1 MNKGRILTILLVAVS
16 VSIVSCTGQGSGRK
30 KGGGT
35 KKFTSTTGWKP
46 NDQRGWFFNGK
57 KKPNVK
63 AWPGM
68 VYIEGGSFTM
78 GMVKDDVMHDWNN
91 TPKRM
96 QVRSFFLGETEITN
110 YQYREYLTW
119 LKVVFP
125 PEEEQYKY
133 IYEGSLP
140 DPEVFNNKLSRNDFD
155 NETYLFST
163 EFSYYPVVG
172 VTWLQASNYCD
183 WLTDRANEKAL
194 MDKGILSKDFY
205 SNEEYNYGSK
215 YFDAESYKNSDSNVS
230 EAIDTT
236 RLARQT
242 NIRSTNQR
250 VQKANRATAAL
261 EVTPFRL
268 PTEAEWEYAAL
279 ALPAEREY
287 NEYKGKSVVQNELR
301 GEKGRSRG
309 QYMANFK
316 VGRGD
321 YSGIGGYGNDGSAI
335 TSDVR
340 KYQSNE
346 FGVFGM
352 YGNVAEWTAD
362 VYRPI
367 IDDEAND
374 FNYFRGNVY
383 ETTIDN
389 SNGGFE
395 KFEDDVIYDTVNSG
409 SLVYTSLP
417 GKYKKEIEENN
428 INYRDGDRMSSLNPR
443 AEDDFT
449 GYSSNTTIDSLGN
462 IIEIPT
468 SDSTAGFATG
478 FPPAN
483 SSSTE
488 EMYNAPSRK
497 FYVDEKGR
505 VILEKDDQMR
515 TSEISDEVRVVKGG
529 SWRDP
534 IYWLDPGQRRFL
546 HQAEANSWI
555 GFRVAQ
561 DYQGS
566 FESKRSK
573 SGTK

>member
-1 MNKGRILTILLVAVS
+1 MNKGRILAILLVVISVAVT
-16 VSIVSCTGQGSGRK
+16 SCTGQGGGRK

-46 NDQRGWFFNGK
+46 NDQRGWFFAGK

-68 VYIEGGSFTM
+68 VFIEGGSFTM
-78 GMVKDDVMHDWNN
+78 GLVKDDVMRDWNN

-96 QVRSFFLGETEITN
+96 QVRSFFIGETEITN

-125 PEEEQYKY
+125 PEEEQYKH

-163 EFSYYPVVG
+163 EFQYYPVVG

-194 MDKGILSKDFY
+194 MDKGILSKDYY

-236 RLARQT
+236 RLARQN
-242 NIRSTNQR
+242 NIRTTNQR
-250 VQKANRATAAL
+250 IHKANRSTTALDVA
-261 EVTPFRL
+261 PFRL

-279 ALPAEREY
+279 ALPANREY
-287 NEYKGKSVVQNELR
+287 NEYKGKPVAQNELR
-301 GEKGRSRG
+301 GEKGRARG

-335 TSDVR
+335 TSDVK

-346 FGVFGM
+346 FGVYGM
-352 YGNVAEWTAD
+352 DGNVAEWTAD

-367 IDDEAND
+367 IDDEASD

-383 ETTIDN
+383 ETVIRNDQGN
-389 SNGGFE
+389 FE
-395 KFEDDVIYDTVNSG
+395 KYEDDIIYDTLNNG
-409 SLVYTSLP
+409 KLAYRALP
-417 GKYKKEIEENN
+417 GKYRKEVEEDN

-443 AEDDFT
+443 VEEDYYDT
-449 GYSSNTTIDSLGN
+449 GFANTMLDSLGN
-462 IIEIPT
+462 IIEVP
-468 SDSTAGFATG
+468 SEDSLGGSFAS
-478 FPPAN
+478 AS
-483 SSSTE
+483 SSSTTN
-488 EMYNAPSRK
+488 EMYNAPQRR

-505 VILEKDDQMR
+505 VILEKDDTER
-515 TSEISDEVRVVKGG
+515 TSQISDEVRVVKGG
-529 SWRDP
+529 SWKDP

-546 HQAEANSWI
+546 HQAEAKSWI

-566 FESKRSK
+566 HESKRSK
-573 SGTK
+573 SGTR

>member
-1 MNKGRILTILLVAVS
+1 MNKGRILTILLVAG
-16 VSIVSCTGQGSGRK
+16 SIAFTSCTGQGSGRK

-63 AWPGM
+63 PWPGM
-68 VYIEGGSFTM
+68 VFIEGGSFTM
-78 GMVKDDVMHDWNN
+78 GLVKDDVMRDWNN
-91 TPKRM
+91 SPVRM
-96 QVRSFFLGETEITN
+96 QVRSFFLGETEVTN

-125 PEEEQYKY
+125 PEEEQYRY

-140 DPEVFNNKLSRNDFD
+140 DPEVFNNKLARNDFD
-155 NETYLFST
+155 NETYLFSQ

-172 VTWLQASNYCD
+172 VTWLQASNYCE

-194 MDKGILSKDFY
+194 MDKGILSRDFY
-205 SNEEYNYGSK
+205 SNEEYNYGTN
-215 YFDAESYKNSDSNVS
+215 YFDAEAYKNNDSNVS
-230 EAIDTT
+230 DAIDTT

-242 NIRSTNQR
+242 MIKSTNQR
-250 VQKANRATAAL
+250 IQKANRSTTAL
-261 EVTPFRL
+261 EVAPFRL

-279 ALPAEREY
+279 ALPANREY
-287 NEYKGKSVVQNELR
+287 NVYQGKPVLQNELR
-301 GEKGRSRG
+301 GEKGRARG

-335 TSDVR
+335 TSDVK

-346 FGVFGM
+346 FGVYGM

-383 ETTIDN
+383 ESYIDN
-389 SNGGFE
+389 SEGGYE
-395 KFEDDVIYDTVNSG
+395 KYDEDGIIFDTINSG
-409 SLVYTSLP
+409 SLVYRSLP
-417 GKYKKEIEENN
+417 GKYKKQIEEDN

-443 AEDDFT
+443 PENSDEYN
-449 GYSSNTTIDSLGN
+449 YSGDVVAVDSLGN
-462 IIEIPT
+462 PVMGSGVMAARE
-468 SDSTAGFATG
+468 STTG
-478 FPPAN
+478 
-483 SSSTE
+483 
-488 EMYNAPSRK
+488 EMYNAPSRR
-497 FYVDEKGR
+497 FYVDERGR
-505 VILEKDDQMR
+505 IILEKDDETR
-515 TSEISDEVRVVKGG
+515 TSQISDEVRVVKGG
-529 SWRDP
+529 SWKDP

-546 HQAEANSWI
+546 HQAEATSWI

-566 FESKRSK
+566 FESKRSRR
-573 SGTK
+573 GTK

>member
-1 MNKGRILTILLVAVS
+1 MNKGRILAILLVTFS
-16 VSIVSCTGQGSGRK
+16 VTLMTGCSSGGGGRK

-35 KKFTSTTGWKP
+35 KNFTSSTGWKP
-46 NDQRGWFFNGK
+46 NDQRGWFFQGK

-78 GMVKDDVMHDWNN
+78 GLVKDDVMHDWNN

-96 QVRSFFLGETEITN
+96 QVRSFFIGETEITN
-110 YQYREYLTW
+110 YHYREYLTW

-125 PEEEQYKY
+125 PEEEQYKH

-140 DPEVFNNKLSRNDFD
+140 NPEVFNNKLSRNDFD

-194 MDKGILSKDFY
+194 IDKGILGKDY
-205 SNEEYNYGSK
+205 YTNEEYNYGSK
-215 YFDAESYKNSDSNVS
+215 YFDAESYKNNDSNVS

-236 RLARQT
+236 RLAKQT
-242 NIRSTNQR
+242 MIKSTNSR
-250 VQKANRATAAL
+250 IQKANRSTTAL

-279 ALPAEREY
+279 ALPADREY
-287 NEYKGKSVVQNELR
+287 NEYKGKTVVQNELR
-301 GEKGRSRG
+301 GEKGRNRG

-335 TSDVR
+335 TSDV
-340 KYQSNE
+340 KKFQSNE
-346 FGVFGM
+346 FGVYGM

-389 SNGGFE
+389 SNGGFV
-395 KFEDDVIYDTVNSG
+395 KIEDDVEFDTLNDG
-409 SLVYTSLP
+409 SLTYKTLP
-417 GKYKKEIEENN
+417 GKYKKEIKENN
-428 INYRDGDRMSSLNPR
+428 INYRDGDAMSSLNPR
-443 AEDDFT
+443 VEEEGDFA
-449 GYSSNTTIDSLGN
+449 SNTLVDSLGN
-462 IIEIPT
+462 IIEVPG
-468 SDSTAGFATG
+468 DSMGTAGRG
-478 FPPAN
+478 
-483 SSSTE
+483 SGGSTTS
-488 EMYNAPSRK
+488 EMYNAPVRS

-505 VILEKDDQMR
+505 IILEKDPQTR
-515 TSEISDEVRVVKGG
+515 TTHISDEVRVVKGG

-546 HQAEANSWI
+546 HQAEATSWI

-573 SGTK
+573 RGTK

>member
-1 MNKGRILTILLVAVS
+1 MKKGRILTILLVAFS
-16 VSIVSCTGQGSGRK
+16 LTLLSCTGQRGGRK

-46 NDQRGWFFNGK
+46 NHQKGWFFNGK
-57 KKPNVK
+57 KKPKVK

-68 VYIEGGSFTM
+68 VFIEGGSFTM
-78 GMVKDDVMHDWNN
+78 GLVKDDVMHDWNN
-91 TPKRM
+91 TPTRM
-96 QVRSFFLGETEITN
+96 QVRSFFLGETEVTN

-119 LKVVFP
+119 LRVVFP
-125 PEEEQYKY
+125 PEEEQYKH

-155 NETYLFST
+155 NETYLFSA

-172 VTWLQASNYCD
+172 ISWLQASNYCE

-194 MDKGILSKDFY
+194 IDKGILSKDYY
-205 SNEEYNYGSK
+205 SNEEYNYGTK
-215 YFDAESYKNSDSNVS
+215 YFDAESYKNSDSNVK

-236 RLARQT
+236 RLAKQNMIKT
-242 NIRSTNQR
+242 TNQR
-250 VQKANRATAAL
+250 IQKANRSTTAL
-261 EVTPFRL
+261 EVAPFRL

-279 ALPAEREY
+279 ALPADREY
-287 NEYKGKSVVQNELR
+287 NEYKGKPVMQNELR
-301 GEKGRSRG
+301 GQKGRSRG

-335 TSDVR
+335 TSDVK

-346 FGVFGM
+346 FGVYGM

-383 ETTIDN
+383 ESTIDN
-389 SNGGFE
+389 GAGGFE
-395 KFEDDVIYDTVNSG
+395 KFEDDIQFDTINSG
-409 SLVYTSLP
+409 SLVYKSLP
-417 GKYKKEIEENN
+417 GKYKKQVDQDN
-428 INYRDGDRMSSLNPR
+428 INFRDGDRMSSLNPR
-443 AEDDFT
+443 FEEDMT
-449 GYSSNTTIDSLGN
+449 EVPVDSLGN
-462 IIEIPT
+462 PIPGFGGGA
-468 SDSTAGFATG
+468 SASTTG
-478 FPPAN
+478 
-483 SSSTE
+483 
-488 EMYNAPSRK
+488 EMYNAPTRK
-497 FYVDEKGR
+497 FYVDERGR
-505 VILEKDDQMR
+505 IILEKEDATR
-515 TSEISDEVRVVKGG
+515 TSPISDEVRVVKGG
-529 SWRDP
+529 SWKDP

>member
-1 MNKGRILTILLVAVS
+1 MNKGRILTILLVAG
-16 VSIVSCTGQGSGRK
+16 SIAFTSCTGQGSGRK

-63 AWPGM
+63 PWPGM
-68 VYIEGGSFTM
+68 VFIEGGSFTM
-78 GMVKDDVMHDWNN
+78 GLVKDDVMRDWNN
-91 TPKRM
+91 SPVRM
-96 QVRSFFLGETEITN
+96 QVRSFFLGETEVTN

-125 PEEEQYKY
+125 PEEEQYRY

-140 DPEVFNNKLSRNDFD
+140 DPEVFNNKLARNDFD
-155 NETYLFST
+155 NETYLFSQ

-172 VTWLQASNYCD
+172 VTWLQASNYCE

-194 MDKGILSKDFY
+194 MDKGILSRDFY
-205 SNEEYNYGSK
+205 SNEEYNYGTN
-215 YFDAESYKNSDSNVS
+215 YFDAEAYKNNDSNVS
-230 EAIDTT
+230 DAIDTT

-242 NIRSTNQR
+242 MIKSTNQR
-250 VQKANRATAAL
+250 IQKANRSTTAL
-261 EVTPFRL
+261 EVAPFRL

-279 ALPAEREY
+279 ALPANREY
-287 NEYKGKSVVQNELR
+287 NVYQGKPVLQNELR
-301 GEKGRSRG
+301 GEKGRARG

-335 TSDVR
+335 TSDVK

-346 FGVFGM
+346 FGVYGM

-383 ETTIDN
+383 ESYIDN
-389 SNGGFE
+389 SEGGYE
-395 KFEDDVIYDTVNSG
+395 KYDEDGIIFDTINSG
-409 SLVYTSLP
+409 SLVYRSLP
-417 GKYKKEIEENN
+417 GKYKKQIEEDN

-443 AEDDFT
+443 PENSDEYN
-449 GYSSNTTIDSLGN
+449 YSGDVVAVDSLGN
-462 IIEIPT
+462 PVMGSGVMAARE
-468 SDSTAGFATG
+468 STTG
-478 FPPAN
+478 
-483 SSSTE
+483 
-488 EMYNAPSRK
+488 EMYNAPSRR
-497 FYVDEKGR
+497 FYVDERGR
-505 VILEKDDQMR
+505 IILEKDDETR
-515 TSEISDEVRVVKGG
+515 TSQISDEVRVVKGG
-529 SWRDP
+529 SWKDP

-546 HQAEANSWI
+546 HQAEATSWI

-566 FESKRSK
+566 FESKRSRH
-573 SGTK
+573 GTK

>member
-1 MNKGRILTILLVAVS
+1 MNKGRIIVILLVVIS
-16 VSIVSCTGQGSGRK
+16 VSLTSCTGQGGGKK

-46 NDQRGWFFNGK
+46 NDQKGWFFNGK

-68 VYIEGGSFTM
+68 VFIEGGSFTM
-78 GMVKDDVMHDWNN
+78 GLVKDDVMHDWNN
-91 TPKRM
+91 SPKRM
-96 QVRSFFLGETEITN
+96 QVRSFFLGESEVTN

-125 PEEEQYKY
+125 PEEEQYKH

-155 NETYLFST
+155 NETYLFSN

-172 VTWLQASNYCD
+172 ITWLQASNYCD
-183 WLTDRANEKAL
+183 WLTDRTNEKAL
-194 MDKGILSKDFY
+194 MDKGILSRDYY

-242 NIRSTNQR
+242 NIRTTNQR
-250 VQKANRATAAL
+250 IQKANRSTTSL
-261 EVTPFRL
+261 DVTPFRL

-279 ALPAEREY
+279 ALPADREY

-301 GEKGRSRG
+301 GEKGRARG

-335 TSDVR
+335 TSDVK
-340 KYQSNE
+340 KYDSNE
-346 FGVFGM
+346 FGVYGM

-383 ETTIDN
+383 ETVIDN

-395 KFEDDVIYDTVNSG
+395 KIEEAEFDTVNSG
-409 SLVYTSLP
+409 SLVYKNLP
-417 GKYKKEIEENN
+417 GKYRKEIESDN
-428 INYRDGDRMSSLNPR
+428 INYRDGDLMSSLNPR
-443 AEDDFT
+443 SEDGTD
-449 GYSSNTTIDSLGN
+449 YSNVVYDSLGN
-462 IIEIPT
+462 VIEGSYT
-468 SDSTAGFATG
+468 GAGE
-478 FPPAN
+478 N
-483 SSSTE
+483 LSSTE
-488 EMYNAPSRK
+488 EMYNSPKRK

-505 VILEKDDQMR
+505 VILEKEDETR
-515 TSEISDEVRVVKGG
+515 TSKISDEVRVVKGG

>member
-1 MNKGRILTILLVAVS
+1 MKKGRISAILLIALSLTIL
-16 VSIVSCTGQGSGRK
+16 SCTGQRGGRK

-46 NDQRGWFFNGK
+46 NDQKGWFFNGK
-57 KKPNVK
+57 KKKKVK

-68 VYIEGGSFTM
+68 VFIEGGSFTM
-78 GMVKDDVMHDWNN
+78 GLVKDDVMHDWNN
-91 TPKRM
+91 TPTRM
-96 QVRSFFLGETEITN
+96 QVRSFFLGETEVTN

-125 PEEEQYKY
+125 PEEEQYKH

-140 DPEVFNNKLSRNDFD
+140 DPEVFSNKLSRNDFD

-172 VTWLQASNYCD
+172 ISWLQASNYCE

-194 MDKGILSKDFY
+194 IDKGILSKDYY
-205 SNEEYNYGSK
+205 SNEEYNYGTK

-236 RLARQT
+236 RLAKQNMIKT
-242 NIRSTNQR
+242 TNQR
-250 VQKANRATAAL
+250 IQKANRATTAL
-261 EVTPFRL
+261 EVAPFRL

-279 ALPAEREY
+279 ALPADREY
-287 NEYKGKSVVQNELR
+287 NEYKGKPIVQNELR
-301 GEKGRSRG
+301 GKKGRDRG

-321 YSGIGGYGNDGSAI
+321 YSGIGGFGNDGSAI
-335 TSDVR
+335 TSDVK

-346 FGVFGM
+346 FGVYGM

-374 FNYFRGNVY
+374 FNYFRGNVF

-389 SNGGFE
+389 GNGGFE
-395 KFEDDVIYDTVNSG
+395 KIEDNVEYDTINSG
-409 SLVYTSLP
+409 SLVYKTLP
-417 GKYKKEIEENN
+417 GKYKKEVESNN
-428 INYRDGDRMSSLNPR
+428 INFRDGDKMSALNPR
-443 AEDDFT
+443 FDDEPGMQT
-449 GYSSNTTIDSLGN
+449 VATDSLGN
-462 IIEIPT
+462 PIQT
-468 SDSTAGFATG
+468 DSTFTG
-478 FPPAN
+478 GSSVAQ
-483 SSSTE
+483 SSTGD
-488 EMYNAPSRK
+488 MYNAPTRK

-505 VILEKDDQMR
+505 IILEKEDAER
-515 TSEISDEVRVVKGG
+515 TSQISDEVRVVKGG
-529 SWRDP
+529 SWKDP

>member
-1 MNKGRILTILLVAVS
+1 MNKGRILAILLVTFS
-16 VSIVSCTGQGSGRK
+16 VTLMTSCGGGGSGRK

-35 KKFTSTTGWKP
+35 KNFTSSTGWKP
-46 NDQRGWFFNGK
+46 NDQKGWFFSGK

-78 GMVKDDVMHDWNN
+78 GLVKDDVMHDWNN

-96 QVRSFFLGETEITN
+96 QVRSFFIGETEITN
-110 YQYREYLTW
+110 YHYREYLTW

-125 PEEEQYKY
+125 PEEDQYKH

-140 DPEVFNNKLSRNDFD
+140 NPEVFNNKLSRNDFD
-155 NETYLFST
+155 NETYLFSP

-194 MDKGILSKDFY
+194 MDKGILGKDY
-205 SNEEYNYGSK
+205 YTNEEYNYGSK
-215 YFDAESYKNSDSNVS
+215 YFDAESYKNNDSNVS

-236 RLARQT
+236 KLAKQSMIKTT
-242 NIRSTNQR
+242 NSRI
-250 VQKANRATAAL
+250 QKANRSTTAL
-261 EVTPFRL
+261 EVSPFRL

-279 ALPAEREY
+279 ALPADREY
-287 NEYKGKSVVQNELR
+287 NEYKGKTVVQNELR
-301 GEKGRSRG
+301 GEKGRNRG

-335 TSDVR
+335 TSDV
-340 KYQSNE
+340 KKFQSNE
-346 FGVFGM
+346 FGVYGM

-389 SNGGFE
+389 SNGGFV
-395 KFEDDVIYDTVNSG
+395 KVEDDVEFDTLNDG
-409 SLVYTSLP
+409 SLTYKSLP
-417 GKYKKEIEENN
+417 GKYKKEVKENN
-428 INYRDGDRMSSLNPR
+428 INYRDGDAMSSLNPR
-443 AEDDFT
+443 VEEEGEFA
-449 GYSSNTTIDSLGN
+449 GNTMVDSLGN
-462 IIEIPT
+462 IIEIGT
-468 SDSTAGFATG
+468 DSMGFAGGGATG
-478 FPPAN
+478 GTT
-483 SSSTE
+483 S
-488 EMYNAPSRK
+488 EMYNAPVRS

-505 VILEKDDQMR
+505 IILEKDPQTR
-515 TSEISDEVRVVKGG
+515 TTHISDEVRVVKGG

-546 HQAEANSWI
+546 HQAEATSWI

-566 FESKRSK
+566 FESKRTKRGSK
-573 SGTK
+573 

>member
-1 MNKGRILTILLVAVS
+1 MNKGRIIVILLVVIS
-16 VSIVSCTGQGSGRK
+16 VSLTSCTGQGGGKK

-46 NDQRGWFFNGK
+46 NDQKGWFFNGK

-68 VYIEGGSFTM
+68 VFIEGGAFTM
-78 GMVKDDVMHDWNN
+78 GLVKDDVMHDWNN
-91 TPKRM
+91 SPKRM
-96 QVRSFFLGETEITN
+96 QVRSFFLGESEVTN

-125 PEEEQYKY
+125 PEEEQYKH

-155 NETYLFST
+155 NETYLFSN

-172 VTWLQASNYCD
+172 ITWLQASNYCD
-183 WLTDRANEKAL
+183 WLTDRTNEKAL
-194 MDKGILSKDFY
+194 MDKGILSRDY
-205 SNEEYNYGSK
+205 YTNEEYNYGSK

-242 NIRSTNQR
+242 NIRTTNQR
-250 VQKANRATAAL
+250 IQKANRSTTSL
-261 EVTPFRL
+261 DVTPFRL

-279 ALPAEREY
+279 ALPADREY

-301 GEKGRSRG
+301 GEKGRARG

-335 TSDVR
+335 TSDVK
-340 KYQSNE
+340 KYDSNE
-346 FGVFGM
+346 FGVYGM

-383 ETTIDN
+383 ETVIDN

-395 KFEDDVIYDTVNSG
+395 KIEEAEFDTVNSG
-409 SLVYTSLP
+409 SLVYKNLP
-417 GKYKKEIEENN
+417 GKYRKEIESDN
-428 INYRDGDRMSSLNPR
+428 INYRDGDLMSSLNPR
-443 AEDDFT
+443 SEDGTD
-449 GYSSNTTIDSLGN
+449 YSNVVYDSLGN
-462 IIEIPT
+462 VIEG
-468 SDSTAGFATG
+468 SYTG
-478 FPPAN
+478 TGAIGN

-488 EMYNAPSRK
+488 EMYNSPKRK

-505 VILEKDDQMR
+505 VILEKEDETR
-515 TSEISDEVRVVKGG
+515 TSKISDEVRVVKGG

>member
-1 MNKGRILTILLVAVS
+1 MNKGRILTILLVAG
-16 VSIVSCTGQGSGRK
+16 SIAFTSCTGQGSGRK

-63 AWPGM
+63 PWPGM
-68 VYIEGGSFTM
+68 VFIEGGSFTM
-78 GMVKDDVMHDWNN
+78 GLVKDDVMRDWNN
-91 TPKRM
+91 SPVRM
-96 QVRSFFLGETEITN
+96 QVRSFFLGETEVTN

-125 PEEEQYKY
+125 PEEEQYRY

-140 DPEVFNNKLSRNDFD
+140 DPEVFNNKLARNDFD
-155 NETYLFST
+155 NETYLFSQ

-172 VTWLQASNYCD
+172 VTWLQASNYCE

-194 MDKGILSKDFY
+194 MDKGILSRDFY
-205 SNEEYNYGSK
+205 SNEEYNYGTK
-215 YFDAESYKNSDSNVS
+215 YFDAEAYKNNDSNVS
-230 EAIDTT
+230 DAIDTT
-236 RLARQT
+236 RLAKQT
-242 NIRSTNQR
+242 MIRSTNQR
-250 VQKANRATAAL
+250 IQKANRSTTAL
-261 EVTPFRL
+261 EVAPFRL

-279 ALPAEREY
+279 ALPANREY
-287 NEYKGKSVVQNELR
+287 NVYQGKPVLQNELR
-301 GEKGRSRG
+301 GKKGRARG

-335 TSDVR
+335 TSDVK

-346 FGVFGM
+346 FGVYGM

-383 ETTIDN
+383 KSYINNSEGGYEKYDEDGIIFDTI
-389 SNGGFE
+389 
-395 KFEDDVIYDTVNSG
+395 NSG
-409 SLVYTSLP
+409 SLVYRSLP
-417 GKYKKEIEENN
+417 GKYKKQIEEDN

-443 AEDDFT
+443 PENSDEYN
-449 GYSSNTTIDSLGN
+449 YSGDVVAVDSLGN
-462 IIEIPT
+462 PVMGSGVMAARE
-468 SDSTAGFATG
+468 STTG
-478 FPPAN
+478 
-483 SSSTE
+483 
-488 EMYNAPSRK
+488 EMYNAPRRR
-497 FYVDEKGR
+497 FYVDERGR
-505 VILEKDDQMR
+505 IILEKDDETR
-515 TSEISDEVRVVKGG
+515 TSQISDEVRVVKGG
-529 SWRDP
+529 SWKDP

-546 HQAEANSWI
+546 HQAEATSWI

-566 FESKRSK
+566 FESKRSRR
-573 SGTK
+573 GTK

>member
-1 MNKGRILTILLVAVS
+1 MNKGRILTILLVAG
-16 VSIVSCTGQGSGRK
+16 SIAFTSCTGQGSGRK

-63 AWPGM
+63 PWPGM
-68 VYIEGGSFTM
+68 VFIEGGSFTM
-78 GMVKDDVMHDWNN
+78 GLVKDDVMRDWNN
-91 TPKRM
+91 SPVRM
-96 QVRSFFLGETEITN
+96 QVRSFFLGETEVTN

-125 PEEEQYKY
+125 PEEEQYRY

-140 DPEVFNNKLSRNDFD
+140 DPEVFNNKLARNDFD
-155 NETYLFST
+155 NETYLFSQ

-172 VTWLQASNYCD
+172 VTWLQASNYCE

-194 MDKGILSKDFY
+194 MDKGILSRDFY
-205 SNEEYNYGSK
+205 SNEEYNYGTN
-215 YFDAESYKNSDSNVS
+215 YFDAEAYKNNDSNVS
-230 EAIDTT
+230 DAIDTT
-236 RLARQT
+236 RLAKQT
-242 NIRSTNQR
+242 MIRSTNQR
-250 VQKANRATAAL
+250 IQKANRSTTAL
-261 EVTPFRL
+261 EVAPFRL

-279 ALPAEREY
+279 ALPANREY
-287 NEYKGKSVVQNELR
+287 NVYQGKPVLQNELR
-301 GEKGRSRG
+301 GEKGRARG

-335 TSDVR
+335 TSDVK

-346 FGVFGM
+346 FGVYGM

-383 ETTIDN
+383 ESYIDN
-389 SNGGFE
+389 SEGGYE
-395 KFEDDVIYDTVNSG
+395 KYDEDGIIFDTINSG
-409 SLVYTSLP
+409 SLVYRSLP
-417 GKYKKEIEENN
+417 GKYKKQIEEDN

-443 AEDDFT
+443 PENSDEYN
-449 GYSSNTTIDSLGN
+449 YSGDVVAVDSLGN
-462 IIEIPT
+462 PVMGSGVMAARE
-468 SDSTAGFATG
+468 STTG
-478 FPPAN
+478 
-483 SSSTE
+483 
-488 EMYNAPSRK
+488 EMYNAPSRR
-497 FYVDEKGR
+497 FYVDERGR
-505 VILEKDDQMR
+505 IILEKDDETR
-515 TSEISDEVRVVKGG
+515 TSQISDEVRVVKGG
-529 SWRDP
+529 SWKDP

-546 HQAEANSWI
+546 HQAEATSWI

-566 FESKRSK
+566 FESKRSRR
-573 SGTK
+573 GTK

>member
-1 MNKGRILTILLVAVS
+1 MNKGRILAILLVVISVAVT
-16 VSIVSCTGQGSGRK
+16 SCTGQGGGRK

-46 NDQRGWFFNGK
+46 NDQRGWFFAGK

-68 VYIEGGSFTM
+68 VFIEGGSFTM
-78 GMVKDDVMHDWNN
+78 GLVKDDVMRDWNN

-96 QVRSFFLGETEITN
+96 QVRSFFIGETEITN

-125 PEEEQYKY
+125 PEEEQYKH

-163 EFSYYPVVG
+163 EFQYYPVVG

-194 MDKGILSKDFY
+194 MDKGILSKDYY

-236 RLARQT
+236 RLARQN
-242 NIRSTNQR
+242 NIRTTNQR
-250 VQKANRATAAL
+250 IHKANRSTTALDVA
-261 EVTPFRL
+261 PFRL

-279 ALPAEREY
+279 ALPANREY
-287 NEYKGKSVVQNELR
+287 NEYKGKPVAQNELR
-301 GEKGRSRG
+301 GEKGRARG

-335 TSDVR
+335 TSDVK

-346 FGVFGM
+346 FGVYGM
-352 YGNVAEWTAD
+352 DGNVAEWTAD

-367 IDDEAND
+367 IDDEASD

-383 ETTIDN
+383 ETVIRNDQGN
-389 SNGGFE
+389 FE
-395 KFEDDVIYDTVNSG
+395 KYEDDIIYDTLNNG
-409 SLVYTSLP
+409 KLAYRALP
-417 GKYKKEIEENN
+417 GKYRKEVEEDN

-443 AEDDFT
+443 VEEDYYDT
-449 GYSSNTTIDSLGN
+449 GFANTMLDSLGN
-462 IIEIPT
+462 IIEVP
-468 SDSTAGFATG
+468 SEDSLGGSFAS
-478 FPPAN
+478 AS
-483 SSSTE
+483 SSSTTN
-488 EMYNAPSRK
+488 EMYNAPQRR

-505 VILEKDDQMR
+505 VILEKDDAER
-515 TSEISDEVRVVKGG
+515 TSQISDEVRVVKGG
-529 SWRDP
+529 SWKDP

-546 HQAEANSWI
+546 HQAEAKSWI

-566 FESKRSK
+566 HESKRSK
-573 SGTK
+573 SGTR